1 MSTTR
6 LPTTIP
12 PITPGPTLN
21 FALIGPGRIAD
32 KQLAPALARVP
43 TARLWSVLSRD
54 GERAQDFAGRH
65 EAAAPR
71 AACTDLAELLADPD
85 LHAVIIASPDRLH
98 VVHALAAARAGKHV
112 LCEKPMA
119 TSPAEARAMVEACAK
134 ADVRLGVAYHLRW
147 HMGHRVLRA
156 RILGSAGADL
166 STTSS
171 GGGELGTL
179 RHMRVQWTYRA
190 ADASNWRAHED
201 VGRWW
206 GLAGVGTHC
215 LDLVRWFMVPTCG
228 EVVEVKS
235 LITRAV
241 WKGPHDETAVV
252 ALRFASGAS
261 AEIVTSVLFDAPT
274 SVEIHGT
281 RGSAMCEGT
290 LGPHG
295 AGSIRV
301 RAKAGE
307 PQDLLFKPV
316 NPFVGEIADFV
327 AAIRDK
333 RAPEVDGEEGAR
345 NVEILS
351 EAC

>member
-1 MSTTR
+1 MSTPR

-12 PITPGPTLN
+12 PIPPGPTLN

-54 GERAQDFAGRH
+54 AERAQAFAVRH
-65 EAAAPR
+65 EAAAPQP
-71 AACTDLAELLADPD
+71 AYTDLDALLADPE
-85 LHAVIIASPDRLH
+85 LHAVIIASPDKLH
-98 VVHALAAARAGKHV
+98 AEHAIRAARAGKHV

-119 TSPAEARAMVEACAK
+119 TSAAEAREIVAACAK

-147 HMGHRVLRA
+147 HMGHRMLRA
-156 RILGSAGADL
+156 RVLGSAGGDPA
-166 STTSS
+166 TTSS
-171 GGGELGTL
+171 AGGELGTL

-190 ADASNWRAHED
+190 ADASNWRAHAD

-215 LDLVRWFMVPTCG
+215 LDLARWFMTPSCG

-235 LITRAV
+235 LVTRSV
-241 WKGPHDETAVV
+241 WKGPHDETAIV
-252 ALRFASGAS
+252 ALKFASGAS
-261 AEIVTSVLFDAPT
+261 AEILTSVLFDAPT

-281 RGSAMCEGT
+281 RGSAYCDGT

-295 AGSIRV
+295 AGLVRV
-301 RAKAGE
+301 RAQAGE

-316 NPFVGEIADFV
+316 NPFVGEMADFV
-327 AAIRDK
+327 CAIREK

-345 NVEILS
+345 NVEILA

>member
-1 MSTTR
+1 VYTTVE
-6 LPTTIP
+6 
-12 PITPGPTLN
+12 
-21 FALIGPGRIAD
+21 
-32 KQLAPALARVP
+32 QLLDDREVRAVLVATP
-43 TARLWSVLSRD
+43 TAMHF
-54 GERAQDFAGRH
+54 E
-65 EAAAPR
+65 
-71 AACTDLAELLADPD
+71 
-85 LHAVIIASPDRLH
+85 HASA
-98 VVHALAAARAGKHV
+98 ALAAGTHV
-112 LCEKPMA
+112 LVEKPMA
-119 TSPAEARAMVEACAK
+119 TSPAEAKARVEACAK

-147 HMGHRVLRA
+147 HAGHRMLRA
-156 RILGSAGADL
+156 RVLGTAGADL
-166 STTSS
+166 TTTSS

-190 ADASNWRAHED
+190 ADASNWRAHEE

-215 LDLVRWFMVPTCG
+215 LDLVRWFMTPTCG

-235 LITRAV
+235 LVTRAV

-261 AEIVTSVLFDAPT
+261 AEITTSVLFDAPT

-295 AGSIRV
+295 AGVVRV
-301 RAKAGE
+301 RATVGE
-307 PQDLLFKPV
+307 PQDLVFKPV
-316 NPFVGEIADFV
+316 NPFLGEIADFV
-327 AAIRDK
+327 SAIRER

>member
-1 MSTTR
+1 MSVSR
-6 LPTTIP
+6 SHTIP
-12 PITPGPTLN
+12 PVPPGPMLN
-21 FALIGPGRIAD
+21 FAVIGPGRIAD

-43 TARLWSVLSRD
+43 TCRLWSVLSRD
-54 GERAQDFAGRH
+54 GERAQAFATRH
-65 EAAAPR
+65 EAASPR
-71 AACTDLAELLADPD
+71 PAHTDLDSLLADPE
-85 LHAVIIASPDRLH
+85 LHAVIIASPDKLH
-98 VVHALAAARAGKHV
+98 AQHAVAAARAGKHV

-119 TSPAEARAMVEACAK
+119 TSPSEAAAIVEACAK

-147 HMGHRVLRA
+147 HMGHRMLRA
-156 RILGSAGADL
+156 RVLGTAGADL
-166 STTSS
+166 TTTSS
-171 GGGELGTL
+171 GGGELGTI

-190 ADASNWRAHED
+190 PDASNWRAHED

-206 GLAGVGTHC
+206 GLAGVGTHA
-215 LDLVRWFMVPTCG
+215 LDLVRWFMTPNGG

-241 WKGPHDETAVV
+241 WKGPHDETAIV
-252 ALRFASGAS
+252 ALKFASGAS

-274 SVEIHGT
+274 MVEIHGT
-281 RGSAMCEGT
+281 RGSATCEGT

-301 RAKAGE
+301 RAQAGE
-307 PQDLLFKPV
+307 PQDLVFKPV

-327 AAIRDK
+327 SAIREK
-333 RAPEVDGEEGAR
+333 RPPEVDGEEGAR

-351 EAC
+351 QAC

>member
-1 MSTTR
+1 MTAPRGSTY
-6 LPTTIP
+6 PTIP
-12 PITPGPTLN
+12 PVTAGPTLN
-21 FALIGPGRIAD
+21 LGLIGPGRIAD
-32 KQLAPALARVP
+32 KQLVPALARVP

-54 GERAQDFAGRH
+54 AERARDFAVRH

-71 AACTDLAELLADPD
+71 AAFTDLAEMLADPE
-85 LHAVIIASPDRLH
+85 LHAVVIASPDRLH
-98 VVHALAAARAGKHV
+98 AEQAIAAARAGKHV
-112 LCEKPMA
+112 LCEKPMT
-119 TSPAEARAMVEACAK
+119 TSVEAARAMVDACAQ

-147 HMGHRVLRA
+147 HVGHRLLRA
-156 RILGSAGADL
+156 KVVN
-166 STTSS
+166 
-171 GGGELGTL
+171 GELGEL

-215 LDLVRWFMVPTCG
+215 LDLVRWFMGPSCG

-274 SVEIHGT
+274 CVEIHGS
-281 RGSAMCEGT
+281 RGSAVCEGT

-295 AGSIRV
+295 AGAIRL
-301 RAKAGE
+301 RAVGANE
-307 PQDLLFKPV
+307 ASEMPFKTV
-316 NPFVGEIADFV
+316 NPYVGELADFISAV
-327 AAIRDK
+327 RER
-333 RAPEVDGEEGAR
+333 RAPEVAGEEAAR
-345 NVEILS
+345 NVAILC
-351 EAC
+351 EAAPA